1 MNPKRLLTLGLL
13 SLVVVALL
21 GVIMRYKIGFSLPI
35 VNQKHLQ
42 LAHSGFAFSGLIT
55 HFILTFILI
64 KIYDSLQVTQV
75 KWLIRTIYVNLFFSY
90 LACLGF
96 IWQGFSFFAV
106 TAQMISFLAVLVF
119 VVLGIFTWA
128 KKEGPAMQWFKMG
141 GFLFLLSML
150 AHLWLI
156 EMWITGN
163 KTQFTYLAATYWF
176 LHFQYNGW
184 FFFVCMGLL
193 MSWMHKQDLSFHNH
207 GLVFKAFAFSVI
219 PAYGLS
225 VLWLHL
231 PVWLYVLIVLSA
243 LIQCIGL
250 IYLVRQFFSAS
261 LKKVLIQKPLLFF
274 VGSLSILALV
284 VKIALQAGSTI
295 PSISKLAFG
304 FRPIVIAYLH
314 LVLLAFTLLFLLAYL
329 IDQPYFL
336 LNRKTVIALKFFAV
350 MVFMNEFFLGIQGI
364 ASLSYT
370 VVPYINE
377 MLFGVALLLFLSA
390 LAFIR
395 FSYTRNTVS
404 L

>member
-55 HFILTFILI
+55 HFLLTFIFI
-64 KIYDSLQVTQV
+64 VIQDSLKAGQV
-75 KWLIRTIYVNLFFSY
+75 KFLSQTIHANLFFSY
-90 LACLGF
+90 IACVAF
-96 IWQGFSFFAV
+96 IWQGFGMIAVIAQLMSF
-106 TAQMISFLAVLVF
+106 MAVLLF
-119 VVLGIFTWA
+119 VVLGLFKWT
-128 KKEGPAMQWFKMG
+128 KNKGPAMRWFKMG
-141 GFLFLLSML
+141 GILFLISMI

-156 EMWITGN
+156 EMRLTGSM
-163 KTQFTYLAATYWF
+163 TQHNYLAATYWF

-193 MSWMHKQDLSFHNH
+193 MNWMHQHQITFVHRDIF
-207 GLVFKAFAFSVI
+207 FKAFAISVI

-225 VLWLHL
+225 VLWLKL
-231 PVWLYVLIVLSA
+231 PVWIYILVVLSA
-243 LIQCIGL
+243 LTQCIGAFYL
-250 IYLVRQFFSAS
+250 IRHFFTSGFNKIA
-261 LKKVLIQKPLLFF
+261 IQKPVLFF
-274 VGSLSILALV
+274 VGLLSMLALM
-284 VKIALQAGSTI
+284 VKIVLQAGSTI
-295 PSISKLAFG
+295 PNISKLAFG

-329 IDQPYFL
+329 IDQPYFT
-336 LNRKTVIALKFFAV
+336 LNRKSAQAIKFFAV
-350 MVFMNEFFLGIQGI
+350 MVFLNEFFLGIQGI

-370 VVPYINE
+370 VVPFINE
-377 MLFGVALLLFLSA
+377 VLLGVALLLLLSA
-390 LAFIR
+390 IGFMR
-395 FSYTRNTVS
+395 YFSPKNT